1 MRIKIVIP
9 KFHAAFNEAPVRMF
23 LRDVGDKVK
32 QIMVQQAAAPK
43 TGRVYLLRGGTY
55 QASAPGEFPANKFG
69 HLSRSYRFEVEAR
82 EMKVGTDVLVYPA
95 YLRAGTQ
102 KMAPRKFLRQA
113 LGDAMEMER
122 MKRPFAE
129 WRKG

>member
-43 TGRVYLLRGGTY
+43 TGRVYLEALIKHLLP
-55 QASAPGEFPANKFG
+55 ASFPQTSLAIFLVHTALK
-69 HLSRSYRFEVEAR
+69 LKR
-82 EMKVGTDVLVYPA
+82 EK
-95 YLRAGTQ
+95 
-102 KMAPRKFLRQA
+102 
-113 LGDAMEMER
+113 
-122 MKRPFAE
+122 
-129 WRKG
+129 

>member
-1 MRIKIVIP
+1 
-9 KFHAAFNEAPVRMF
+9 
-23 LRDVGDKVK
+23 
-32 QIMVQQAAAPK
+32 
-43 TGRVYLLRGGTY
+43 
-55 QASAPGEFPANKFG
+55 
-69 HLSRSYRFEVEAR
+69 
-82 EMKVGTDVLVYPA
+82 MKVGTDVLVYPT